1 MIKQESS
8 VTFPLWFTI
17 LTGLLIISN
26 LFIFGITTLI
36 NPSLAFPQSDSNAT
50 FPIQFFAVRHIAF
63 SIPLLHGLITKNPT
77 VLRTLY
83 TVFLI
88 ISVLDISLLIINDY
102 YIPFIGDFAIPV
114 KAAIA
119 IGAFFVPMAIGLR
132 HLRGYES

>member
-8 VTFPLWFTI
+8 VTFPLWFTV
-17 LTGLLIISN
+17 LTVVLIISN
-26 LFIFGITTLI
+26 LFVFGITTLLY
-36 NPSLAFPQSDSNAT
+36 PTLAFMESDSSAA

-77 VLRTLY
+77 ILRALY
-83 TVFLI
+83 SVFII

-102 YIPFIGDFAIPV
+102 YIPFIGNFPIPV
-114 KAAIA
+114 KATLA